1 MSEVHLARCDRC
13 GAQAEM
19 VNGTALPD
27 GRGYLLTG
35 VRRSVPWK
43 NHLLTRPQL
52 HLDSLCPGCW
62 TALSEWV
69 AAGPMER
76 TEPEPTGGWVDT
88 VPVPHG

>member
-27 GRGYLLTG
+27 GWGYLLTG
-35 VRRSVPWK
+35 VRRSIPWER
-43 NHLLTRPQL
+43 L
-52 HLDSLCPGCW
+52 LCPGCW